1 MRARPTLIALAGL
14 TLILGACTNSAA
26 SSAPASQAVA
36 SEAPASEAPASEAP
50 ASEAPASTAP
60 LKVGYISL
68 GDSIP
73 FVKLVSDNI
82 KAEAEKAGVEIA
94 FCDSEIDAAK
104 ALACAQNLKVQGVQ
118 AVLNF
123 QLFEDSSPEIC
134 AAYGGL
140 PTIAIDIHQAPCEVA
155 FMGADNTQAGTIAGK
170 YVGDALKAENDCD
183 YEAVVTLDTKGAG
196 ATTEARVNG
205 MIAGFEEACGKIP
218 EDKFKSLDVGGT
230 TDLAVTKFGDQ
241 LSAIK
246 PGGKIVVLS
255 LNDDMSLGAFAAART
270 AGREAELRLAGQ
282 GADPTSWKD
291 IACNPQWLA
300 DTAYFPERYGEILI
314 PAVVKILN
322 GETVEK
328 NLFTKHDTVTK
339 DNVRT
344 LYPDTPAC

>member
-1 MRARPTLIALAGL
+1 MRVTPWLATLIGL
-14 TLILGACTNSAA
+14 MLILAACSNPAASTAPSAA
-26 SSAPASQAVA
+26 ASQPAA
-36 SEAPASEAPASEAP
+36 SEAPSDSPSAPAEAF
-50 ASEAPASTAP
+50 
-60 LKVGYISL
+60 KVGYISL

-82 KAEAEKAGVEIA
+82 KAEADKAGVEIA

-104 ALACAQNLKVQGVQ
+104 ALACAQNLKVQEVQ

-155 FMGADNTQAGTIAGK
+155 FMGADNTKAGQIAGK
-170 YVGDALKAENDCD
+170 FVGDSLKAENDCD
-183 YEAVVTLDTKGAG
+183 YTAVVTLDTKGAG

-205 MIAGFEEACGKIP
+205 MIAGFEEACGTI
-218 EDKFKSLDVGGT
+218 DQAKFRSLDVGGT

-241 LSAIK
+241 LSALE
-246 PGGKIVVLS
+246 PGGIIVVLS

-282 GADPTSWKD
+282 GADPTSWKE

-300 DTAYFPERYGEILI
+300 DTAYFPERYGEILV
-314 PAVVKILN
+314 PAVVKLLN

-328 NLFTKHDTVTK
+328 NLFTPHEVVTK

>member
-1 MRARPTLIALAGL
+1 MRIRSLAAASLGL
-14 TLILGACTNSAA
+14 MLVLGACTNPAT
-26 SSAPASQAVA
+26 SSAP
-36 SEAPASEAPASEAP
+36 SEAPASEPPASETPASEAP
-50 ASEAPASTAP
+50 SASAAGF
-60 LKVGYISL
+60 KVGYISL
-68 GDSIP
+68 GESIP

-104 ALACAQNLKVQGVQ
+104 ALACAQNLKVQEVQ

-134 AAYGGL
+134 AAYGDL
-140 PTIAIDIHQAPCEVA
+140 PTIAIDIHQAPCETA
-155 FMGADNTQAGTIAGK
+155 FMGADNTKAGELAGK
-170 YVGDALKAENDCD
+170 YVGDALKAENDCQ
-183 YEAVVTLDTKGAG
+183 YTAVVTLDTKGAG

-205 MIAGFEEACGKIP
+205 MIDGFQQACGEIP
-218 EDKFKSLDVGGT
+218 EEKFRSLDVGGT

-241 LSAIK
+241 LSALE
-246 PGGKIVVLS
+246 PGGIIVVLS

-270 AGREAELRLAGQ
+270 AGRESELRLAGQ
-282 GADPTSWKD
+282 GADPTSWKE
-291 IACNPQWLA
+291 IACNPNWLA

-314 PAVVKILN
+314 PAVVKLLN

-328 NLFTKHDTVTK
+328 NLFTQHDVVTK

>member
-1 MRARPTLIALAGL
+1 MRVTKWLAVPISL
-14 TLILGACTNSAA
+14 VLILGACSNPAASTAPSAA
-26 SSAPASQAVA
+26 ASQPAA
-36 SEAPASEAPASEAP
+36 SEAPSDSPSASAEAF
-50 ASEAPASTAP
+50 
-60 LKVGYISL
+60 KVGYISL

-82 KAEAEKAGVEIA
+82 KAEADKAGVEIA

-104 ALACAQNLKVQGVQ
+104 ALACAQNLKVQEVQ

-155 FMGADNTQAGTIAGK
+155 FMGADNTKAGQIAGK
-170 YVGDALKAENDCD
+170 FVGDSLKAENDCE
-183 YEAVVTLDTKGAG
+183 YTAVVTLDTKGAG

-205 MIAGFEEACGKIP
+205 MIAGFEEACGTI
-218 EDKFKSLDVGGT
+218 DQAKFRSLDVGGT

-241 LSAIK
+241 LSALE
-246 PGGKIVVLS
+246 PGGIIVVLS

-270 AGREAELRLAGQ
+270 AGRETELRLAGQ
-282 GADPTSWKD
+282 GADPTSWKE

-314 PAVVKILN
+314 PAVVKLLN

-328 NLFTKHDTVTK
+328 NLFTPHEVVTK

>member
-1 MRARPTLIALAGL
+1 MRVITWLAIPISL
-14 TLILGACTNSAA
+14 MLILSACSNPATSTAPSAA
-26 SSAPASQAVA
+26 ASQPAVSEAPSESPSAPA
-36 SEAPASEAPASEAP
+36 EAF
-50 ASEAPASTAP
+50 
-60 LKVGYISL
+60 KVGYISL
-68 GDSIP
+68 GESIP

-104 ALACAQNLKVQGVQ
+104 ALACAQNLKVQEVQ

-155 FMGADNTQAGTIAGK
+155 FMGADNTKAGELAGK
-170 YVGDALKAENDCD
+170 FVGDSLKAENDCD
-183 YEAVVTLDTKGAG
+183 YTAVVTLDTKGAG

-205 MIAGFEEACGKIP
+205 MISGFEQACGTI
-218 EDKFKSLDVGGT
+218 DQAKFRSLDVGGT

-241 LSAIK
+241 LSALA
-246 PGGKIVVLS
+246 PGGIIVVLS

-282 GADPTSWKD
+282 GADPTSWKE

-314 PAVVKILN
+314 PAVVKLLN

-328 NLFTKHDTVTK
+328 NLFTQHDVVTK

>member
-1 MRARPTLIALAGL
+1 MRATTWLATLIGLLVILA
-14 TLILGACTNSAA
+14 ACTNPAA
-26 SSAPASQAVA
+26 SPAPSGSASPSAA
-36 SEAPASEAPASEAP
+36 SEAPSESPSASAEAF
-50 ASEAPASTAP
+50 
-60 LKVGYISL
+60 KVGYISL
-68 GDSIP
+68 GESIP

-82 KAEAEKAGVEIA
+82 KAEAEAAGVELA

-104 ALACAQNLKVQGVQ
+104 ALACAQNLKVQEVQ

-134 AAYGGL
+134 AAYGDL

-155 FMGADNTQAGTIAGK
+155 FMGADNTLAGEIAGK
-170 YVGDALKAENDCD
+170 YVGEALKAENDCE
-183 YEAVVTLDTKGAG
+183 YTAVVTLDTKGAG

-205 MIAGFEEACGKIP
+205 MIAGFEEACGTI
-218 EDKFKSLDVGGT
+218 DQAKFRSLDVGGT

-241 LSAIK
+241 LSALQ
-246 PGGKIVVLS
+246 PGGIIVVLS

-282 GADPTSWKD
+282 GADPTSWKE

-314 PAVVKILN
+314 PAVVKLLN
-322 GETVEK
+322 GETIEK
-328 NLFTKHDTVTK
+328 NLFTPHEVVTK

-344 LYPDTPAC
+344 LYPETPAC

>member
-1 MRARPTLIALAGL
+1 MRTRHTLTALLGL
-14 TLILGACTNSAA
+14 VLALSACTNPAT
-26 SSAPASQAVA
+26 SSAPSEAPV

-50 ASEAPASTAP
+50 ASEAPTAM
-60 LKVGYISL
+60 KVGYISL
-68 GDSIP
+68 GESIP

-82 KAEAEKAGVEIA
+82 KAEADKAGVELA

-104 ALACAQNLKVQGVQ
+104 ALACAQNLKVQEVQ

-134 AAYGGL
+134 AAYGDL

-155 FMGADNTQAGTIAGK
+155 FMGADNTLAGELAGK
-170 YVGDALKAENDCD
+170 YVGEALKAENGCE
-183 YEAVVTLDTKGAG
+183 YTAVVTLDTKGAG

-205 MIAGFEEACGKIP
+205 MIDGFKEACGDIP
-218 EDKFKSLDVGGT
+218 EDKFRSLDVGGT

-241 LSAIK
+241 LSALE
-246 PGGKIVVLS
+246 PGGIIVVLS

-282 GADPTSWKD
+282 GADPTSWKE

-314 PAVVKILN
+314 PAVVKLLN
-322 GETVEK
+322 GETVEP
-328 NLFTKHDTVTK
+328 NLFTKHDVVTK

>member
-1 MRARPTLIALAGL
+1 MRVITWLAVPISL
-14 TLILGACTNSAA
+14 ALILGACSNPAASTAPSAA
-26 SSAPASQAVA
+26 ASQPAA
-36 SEAPASEAPASEAP
+36 SEAPSESPSAPTEAF
-50 ASEAPASTAP
+50 
-60 LKVGYISL
+60 KVGYISL
-68 GDSIP
+68 GESIP

-104 ALACAQNLKVQGVQ
+104 ALACAQNLKVQEVQ

-155 FMGADNTQAGTIAGK
+155 FMGADNTKAGELAGTF
-170 YVGDALKAENDCD
+170 VGDSLKAENDCE
-183 YEAVVTLDTKGAG
+183 YTAVVTLDTKGAG

-205 MIAGFEEACGKIP
+205 MIAGFEQACGKI
-218 EDKFKSLDVGGT
+218 DQAKFRSLDVGGT

-241 LSAIK
+241 LSALA
-246 PGGKIVVLS
+246 PGGIIVVLS

-282 GADPTSWKD
+282 GADPTSWKE

-314 PAVVKILN
+314 PAVVKLLN

-328 NLFTKHDTVTK
+328 NLFTQHDVVTK

>member
-1 MRARPTLIALAGL
+1 MTARSLVALAGL
-14 TLILGACTNSAA
+14 LLIVSACTNSAA
-26 SSAPASQAVA
+26 SAPPASQ
-36 SEAPASEAPASEAP
+36 APASEAPASEAP
-50 ASEAPASTAP
+50 ASSPPAAM
-60 LKVGYISL
+60 KVGYISL
-68 GDSIP
+68 GESIP

-82 KAEAEKAGVEIA
+82 KAEADKAGVEIA

-123 QLFEDSSPEIC
+123 QLFEDSSPEVC

-155 FMGADNTQAGTIAGK
+155 FMGADNTVAGEISGK
-170 YVGDALKAENDCD
+170 YVGDTLKTENDCK
-183 YEAVVTLDTKGAG
+183 YTAVVTLDTKGAG
-196 ATTEARVNG
+196 KTTEARVNG

-218 EDKFKSLDVGGT
+218 PDKFKSLDVGGT

-246 PGGKIVVLS
+246 PGGTIVVLS

-314 PAVVKILN
+314 PAVVKLLN

-328 NLFTKHDTVTK
+328 NLFTKHEVVTK